1 MSPSLKSAD
10 PATSTV
16 APASTQDFPVNS
28 LTPPSTDISSSRPFS
43 AAQSLTYEIF
53 GMHSAM
59 KDCPPN
65 PGWTVMMRTRSTR
78 GRYSSSS
85 VAGVSG
91 FTDMPAFIP
100 LALISWMAP
109 RMSPI
114 ASQCTVTRS
123 HPASAKSLTYLMGSW
138 IIRWASNGMSE
149 CFLMAFATV
158 GAFALAIYERSGDY
172 NEAIAVMLFYQI
184 GELFQS
190 YAVGRSRSNISDLMD
205 IRPDYANIEAEGRLE
220 QVDPEEV
227 PVGSVI
233 VEFMRR

>member
-91 FTDMPAFIP
+91 FADMPAFIP

-149 CFLMAFATV
+149 CFLMALMT
-158 GAFALAIYERSGDY
+158 GAPK
-172 NEAIAVMLFYQI
+172 VMLGTNMPSI
-184 GELFQS
+184 TSRWAQS
-190 YAVGRSRSNISDLMD
+190 APAESILRSSS
-205 IRPDYANIEAEGRLE
+205 PSLE
-220 QVDPEEV
+220 KSADSIDGATLVMLD
-227 PVGSVI
+227 
-233 VEFMRR
+233 